1 MDLHS
6 NMRSSLPVTSRYL
19 STTLCWVL
27 LLVSTIGTPTSAQS
41 PAEQPLETGLA
52 IVYSADLEG
61 RMTASGDRYAAALF
75 TAAHRT
81 LPMNSAVRVVHNET
95 GASVI
100 VTIND
105 RGPFAAGRVIELSH
119 AAAEAL
125 GMGRDQAQAHVS
137 LYRAAAGET
146 SPNAVEP
153 MTTVVGTPINTPTN
167 DTTTSTAQTYPSQED
182 GVDESVR
189 RGQPAD
195 NQTRYALQ
203 LGSFVEEAR
212 AMQLVESL
220 PDAWMVPVR
229 VDGVLYHRV
238 FLGLFD
244 SQEAASRALRALNQ
258 PGVQAFVKSVEPA
271 YQVYRD

>member
-1 MDLHS
+1 
-6 NMRSSLPVTSRYL
+6 MRNSLPATPPYL
-19 STTLCWVL
+19 SATFCWVL
-27 LLVSTIGTPTSAQS
+27 LIVGTMGTPVSAQS
-41 PAEQPLETGLA
+41 PTSQPLETGLA

-61 RMTASGDRYAAALF
+61 RMTASGDRYAASLF

-125 GMGRDQAQAHVS
+125 GMGGEQAHVS
-137 LYRAAAGET
+137 LYRASAGES
-146 SPNAVEP
+146 SPNTIDTQAP
-153 MTTVVGTPINTPTN
+153 VVGTPTIAPTAPTN
-167 DTTTSTAQTYPSQED
+167 DTTPTSTTTSQAPSEQED
-182 GVDESVR
+182 RVEGSVR
-189 RGQPAD
+189 RVQPAD
-195 NQTRYALQ
+195 NQIRYALQ
-203 LGSFVEEAR
+203 LGSFVEEQR
-212 AMQLVESL
+212 AQQLVESL
-220 PDAWMVPVR
+220 PDAWMVPIR
-229 VDGVLYHRV
+229 VEGVLYHRV

-244 SQEAASRALRALNQ
+244 SQEAAARALSALNQ

>member
-167 DTTTSTAQTYPSQED
+167 DTTTSTAQTTPIQED
-182 GVDESVR
+182 GIDESVR

-212 AMQLVESL
+212 ALQLVESL